1 MVPRSRSLLLP
12 PPTPPVLRRHLLASR
27 RAALRGARL
36 LSTATQHKVV
46 DIAGASD
53 TKGMSEQGSILL
65 VEKHLQ
71 FKPLERPAGAEIVVP
86 AGAELFASS
95 DDPLAHTAADVG
107 KYFQFE
113 PSVVADLFY
122 HTGFCGPDTTQR
134 KLKTTATMVRSCS
147 LALRDELLSLEAKG
161 ELGQVPGLVVSGAR
175 GAGKSTLLNY
185 AAAACHQAGWL
196 VVSIPQATDWTLG
209 LGGRSC
215 QVPNQASNPTL
226 TLSLSLALTPALT
239 QTLARTPTPTP
250 TPDPYPGQAPNQAY
264 RRAGL
269 TPTPTPTP
277 NPDQAPNQAYR
288 CADRDYFSELP
299 LELQPQRAGSEV
311 ILSNLPHAYDE
322 TTGEAV
328 PNHEALQAFLRG
340 EEAAVHWLP
349 PREGFGYQAAQ
360 P

>member
-65 VEKHLQ
+65 VEKDLQ

-215 QVPNQASNPTL
+215 QAPNQASNPTL

-239 QTLARTPTPTP
+239 RTLARTRTRTPTP
-250 TPDPYPGQAPNQAY
+250 TPDPIPRPGAQSSLPPRRPDPYPNPP
-264 RRAGL
+264 L
-269 TPTPTPTP
+269 PLPPTPTRRPTKP
-277 NPDQAPNQAYR
+277 TAAPTA
-288 CADRDYFSELP
+288 
-299 LELQPQRAGSEV
+299 
-311 ILSNLPHAYDE
+311 
-322 TTGEAV
+322 TTSASCRWSCSRS
-328 PNHEALQAFLRG
+328 ARG
-340 EEAAVHWLP
+340 A
-349 PREGFGYQAAQ
+349 R
-360 P
+360 

>member
-12 PPTPPVLRRHLLASR
+12 PPTPPVLRRHLVATR

-53 TKGMSEQGSILL
+53 TKGMSEQGNILL
-65 VEKHLQ
+65 VEKDLQ
-71 FKPLERPAGAEIVVP
+71 FKPLERPVSAEIIVP
-86 AGAELFASS
+86 GGGQLFASS

-147 LALRDELLSLEAKG
+147 LALRDELLSLESKG

-175 GAGKSTLLNY
+175 GVGKSTLLNY

-215 QVPNQASNPTL
+215 Q
-226 TLSLSLALTPALT
+226 
-239 QTLARTPTPTP
+239 
-250 TPDPYPGQAPNQAY
+250 
-264 RRAGL
+264 
-269 TPTPTPTP
+269 
-277 NPDQAPNQAYR
+277 APNQAYR
-288 CADRDYFSELP
+288 CDDRDYFSELP

-311 ILSNLPHAYDE
+311 VLSNLPHAYDE
-322 TTGEAV
+322 VTGDPL
-328 PNHEALQAFLRG
+328 PNQEALLAFLGDGPRVPP
-340 EEAAVHWLP
+340 EAVHWLP
-349 PREGFGYQAAQ
+349 PREGFGYQAARLELGTEEAAVAALARAGEEVHDSGLSS
-360 P
+360 

>member
-12 PPTPPVLRRHLLASR
+12 PPTPPVLRRHLVATR

-53 TKGMSEQGSILL
+53 TKGMSEQGNILL
-65 VEKHLQ
+65 VEKDLQ
-71 FKPLERPAGAEIVVP
+71 FKPLERPVSAEIIVP
-86 AGAELFASS
+86 GGGQLFASS

-147 LALRDELLSLEAKG
+147 LALRDELLSLESKG

-175 GAGKSTLLNY
+175 GVGKSTLLNY

-215 QVPNQASNPTL
+215 Q
-226 TLSLSLALTPALT
+226 
-239 QTLARTPTPTP
+239 
-250 TPDPYPGQAPNQAY
+250 
-264 RRAGL
+264 
-269 TPTPTPTP
+269 
-277 NPDQAPNQAYR
+277 APNQAYR
-288 CADRDYFSELP
+288 CDDRDYFSELP

-311 ILSNLPHAYDE
+311 VLSNLPHAYDE
-322 TTGEAV
+322 TTGEPL
-328 PNHEALQAFLRG
+328 PNHEALQAFLGG
-340 EEAAVHWLP
+340 EEAAVRWLP
-349 PREGFGYQAAQ
+349 PREGFGYQATRGE